1 MYSQQTFLYN
11 GKTLR
16 MDHPEEMPL
25 NGGLSHSVL
34 TTVTF
39 HSLEDL
45 QYCTYSQQTL
55 VHRISTTHIVSY
67 CSCALE
73 WWDVRTPG
81 AILNVFDF
89 LDYTYFKISISL
101 IGERA
106 KRARHSQVCSIENR
120 GYIYIY
126 IYSLLHE

>member
-1 MYSQQTFLYN
+1 MYSQQTFLSN
-11 GKTLR
+11 G
-16 MDHPEEMPL
+16 PP
-25 NGGLSHSVL
+25 
-34 TTVTF
+34 
-39 HSLEDL
+39 
-45 QYCTYSQQTL
+45 
-55 VHRISTTHIVSY
+55 HIVHSYCSY

-120 GYIYIY
+120 GYILLLEKWFPLWGERVH
-126 IYSLLHE
+126 SLKLFFMYDKRFEI